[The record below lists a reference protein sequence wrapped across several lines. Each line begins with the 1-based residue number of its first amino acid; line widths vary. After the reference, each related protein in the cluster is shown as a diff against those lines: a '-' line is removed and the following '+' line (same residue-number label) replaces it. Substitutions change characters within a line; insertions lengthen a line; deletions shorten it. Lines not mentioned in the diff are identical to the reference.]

1 MHRDDK
7 SHTENIEFGMKV
19 WNSIEFNLL
28 TKHEIITEEIC
39 KTLVELSAELKTAK
53 EIDTAWTV
61 INEFLALK
69 CSPGAIVSSV
79 KLTLTKTLLDV
90 IRRIQCRRYIVYK
103 GLITLLQNSSMQ
115 SFFKSNSKPFA
126 MLVGASIDYLAKL
139 IESNDYETDFDLN
152 DPLIHEVVKITKNY
166 IKQTPFLDQFRK
178 PFVKYLLI
186 PLSEWFISSRRH
198 GIIDESEYFNI
209 LHEIYFADNDN
220 QNPINQFLVQPDKGD
235 FKYLLDIPT
244 HIFMLIV
251 EGILQPLKVDTGT
264 QALFIQFLFNDYF
277 KQSNEK
283 FVNEKEMLLMMSLF
297 LSILKRY
304 DVSLNFVINET
315 KAIVYIGKNIENL
328 TVTEQNLYEVLSVL
342 CASIKLNPM
351 MLEQSIIPIVVKCM
365 LHRKEEKTMKLLER
379 FLMLVIDMYRRLNRS
394 EKFVSN
400 FVRSMWQKLS
410 EFKLSKKF
418 KRKIGTVDVEE
429 SPKKLRLDSVGNAS
443 SVIALNGDVK
453 DDINRSQWFLQ
464 LIKQQFEPADVK
476 TLNSNFNEPTF
487 EWKNIQFAWPN
498 RVGEAFSRFISGLV
512 SKPSLV
518 VWKTL
523 IFTLTDYIKLLK
535 EGDFS
540 ENTLF
545 LVDWASAMLCQYFD
559 GCRLAEQ
566 SDKTW
571 EMIDINRK
579 LQRNLLKDFGNA
591 ILSQEHNIRTMNA
604 FLSLCYASG
613 NFDLLSWF
621 YCPDSI
627 TMDQIEH
634 SMADNSNQFVHS
646 YLQPT
651 EWVLIEQR
659 ITNFGKHECRT
670 NLNRLYLQKI
680 KSKLMFKQSNETI
693 DMANHVLAS
702 TLGDEDGLNE
712 LHEILLDETTNQW
725 FIGQLTRSQMI
736 KIARGIVELDCD
748 SYRNSKIIG
757 RLVNSVQDQEFF
769 DILTVAVF
777 ERVGMESNDPTLFLK
792 RINFDDV
799 FAGNE
804 TVCKDVFRG
813 KRCSTTSTAIPEQ
826 QSESQV
832 AFKLLEVLPIGFVSL
847 NVKNVLL
854 HFTLGLLRSSCKDN
868 IHSYCQYLKSE
879 FPSNIF

>member
-39 KTLVELSAELKTAK
+39 KILIKLSGGLKTAK
-53 EIDTAWTV
+53 DVDTAWIV

-79 KLTLTKTLLDV
+79 KLTLTKTLLEV
-90 IRRIQCRRYIVYK
+90 IKHIQCRRYIVYK

-126 MLVGASIDYLAKL
+126 MLAGTSIDFLAKL
-139 IESNDYETDFDLN
+139 IEANDIDSECDLN
-152 DPLIHEVVKITKNY
+152 DPLNYEVLKITKNY
-166 IKQTPFLDQFRK
+166 IKQTPFLNQFRK
-178 PFVKYLLI
+178 PFVKHLLI
-186 PLSEWFISSRRH
+186 PLSEWFISSRKH
-198 GIIDESEYFNI
+198 GIIEASEYFNI
-209 LHEIYFADNDN
+209 LHEIYFADNEN
-220 QNPINQFLVQPDKGD
+220 QNPINQLLVEPEKED
-235 FKYLLDIPT
+235 FKFLLDVPI
-244 HIFMLIV
+244 HVFMLIV
-251 EGILQPLKVDTGT
+251 EGIFQPFKVDTTT

-277 KQSNEK
+277 KQSNDK
-283 FVNEKEMLLMMSLF
+283 FDKEKEMLLMMSLF
-297 LSILKRY
+297 LSLLKRY
-304 DVSLNFVINET
+304 DVSLNFDIDGL
-315 KAIVYIGKNIENL
+315 KAIVYIGKHIENL
-328 TVTEQNLYEVLSVL
+328 TVTESNLYEVLSVL
-342 CASIKLNPM
+342 CASIELNPM
-351 MLEQSIIPIVVKCM
+351 MLEHSIIPIVVKCM
-365 LHRKEEKTMKLLER
+365 LHRKENKTMKMLER
-379 FLMLVIDMYRRLNRS
+379 FLMLVIDMYRRLSRS
-394 EKFVSN
+394 EKFMSN
-400 FVRSMWQKLS
+400 LTRFMWQKLS
-410 EFKLSKKF
+410 EFKLSKKL
-418 KRKIGTVDVEE
+418 KRKIGTVDVED
-429 SPKKLRLDSVGNAS
+429 SPKKLRLDSVGNDS
-443 SVIALNGDVK
+443 SVISFNESVK
-453 DDINRSQWFLQ
+453 DDLSRSQWFLQ
-464 LIKQQFEPADVK
+464 LIKQQFDPPDVK
-476 TLNSNFNEPTF
+476 TLDSNINEPLF
-487 EWKNIQFAWPN
+487 QWKNIQFAWPN
-498 RVGEAFSRFISGLV
+498 RVGEAFSKFISGLV

-523 IFTLTDYIKLLK
+523 IFTLADYIKLLK

-545 LVDWASAMLCQYFD
+545 LVDWTSALLCQYFD

-571 EMIDINRK
+571 EMIDTNRK
-579 LQRNLLKDFGNA
+579 LQKNLLKEFGDA

-604 FLSLCYASG
+604 FLSLCYSSG

-627 TMDQIEH
+627 TNDQIEH
-634 SMADNSNQFVHS
+634 SMADHSNQFVHS

-670 NLNRLYLQKI
+670 NLNRLYMQKI

-702 TLGDEDGLNE
+702 TLADDGLNE
-712 LHEILLDETTNQW
+712 LNEILLDDTTNQW
-725 FIGQLTRSQMI
+725 FIGQLTRAQKI

-748 SYRNSKIIG
+748 KNRNSHIMDK
-757 RLVNSVQDQEFF
+757 LVKNVQDQEFF
-769 DILTVAVF
+769 DILAVAVF
-777 ERVGMESNDPTLFLK
+777 ERIGMETNDPTLFLK

-804 TVCKDVFRG
+804 SVCKDLFRG
-813 KRCSTTSTAIPEQ
+813 KRCSTASAGIPEQ
-826 QSESQV
+826 QFELQG
-832 AFKLLEVLPIGFVSL
+832 AFKLLTVLPTGFVSL
-847 NVKNVLL
+847 SVKNILL
-854 HFTLGLLRSSCKDN
+854 HFTLGLLRSSSKAN
-868 IHSYCQYLKSE
+868 IHYYCQHLKSK
-879 FPSNIF
+879 FPF